1 MDSTL
6 ITLCFV
12 GREYMEIRSRLQGII
27 WYSVLNYF
35 DKGLTFIIPFL
46 ILKNFNEGIYSELE
60 YLISIT
66 LVVSSFLDIGLKVY
80 FFYGF
85 RKKNDKETFLQSAK
99 SLEFILIFIY
109 AIIGIIVTILSGFD
123 SFIFFCVV
131 RILFLTFINLQA
143 SIYRIEDKPTNIFLF
158 SSILSLCIIVIV
170 MGCLVL
176 NKPYNLL
183 IYSIP
188 YILFFLWIILK
199 NLYLF
204 FSSRVNI
211 LETICL
217 GKEGIRYGWPFIFTT
232 GIITLQN
239 HFAKLYGYNSLS
251 SQEFTT
257 LAIIMRCFTIVFLMY
272 SAVGAFYHKQI
283 YMRGHGFLWDI
294 YVKFQLAILCGI
306 FLMFTFI
313 FISNETNILPH
324 IPYSKEFWII
334 FTTHII
340 VFNRAYIESFF
351 GKYNKIF
358 LLLFS
363 IGISFV
369 CFLIGIFMLSHF
381 NILNLINL
389 LLLLLLVEIV
399 YATALV
405 ILYVYI
411 IKPIEKYE

>member
-1 MDSTL
+1 MILLFLLVYILLLL
-6 ITLCFV
+6 IHH
-12 GREYMEIRSRLQGII
+12 
-27 WYSVLNYF
+27 
-35 DKGLTFIIPFL
+35 
-46 ILKNFNEGIYSELE
+46 SELFVH
-60 YLISIT
+60 I
-66 LVVSSFLDIGLKVY
+66 
-80 FFYGF
+80 
-85 RKKNDKETFLQSAK
+85 A
-99 SLEFILIFIY
+99 
-109 AIIGIIVTILSGFD
+109 
-123 SFIFFCVV
+123 
-131 RILFLTFINLQA
+131 
-143 SIYRIEDKPTNIFLF
+143 
-158 SSILSLCIIVIV
+158 
-170 MGCLVL
+170 
-176 NKPYNLL
+176 
-183 IYSIP
+183 
-188 YILFFLWIILK
+188 
-199 NLYLF
+199 LY
-204 FSSRVNI
+204 
-211 LETICL
+211 
-217 GKEGIRYGWPFIFTT
+217 
-232 GIITLQN
+232 
-239 HFAKLYGYNSLS
+239 
-251 SQEFTT
+251 
-257 LAIIMRCFTIVFLMY
+257 
-272 SAVGAFYHKQI
+272 
-283 YMRGHGFLWDI
+283 FLWDI